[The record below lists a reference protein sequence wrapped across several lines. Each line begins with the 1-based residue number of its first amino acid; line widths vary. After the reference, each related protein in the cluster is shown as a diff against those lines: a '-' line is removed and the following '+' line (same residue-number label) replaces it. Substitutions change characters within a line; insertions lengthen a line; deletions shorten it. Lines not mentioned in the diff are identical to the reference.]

1 MCLTML
7 RGNFRLHFLNFNWNL
22 GLEWLN
28 KAKYANIFFRPG
40 PIQDPGSGF
49 WQGHRV
55 ARVNSFFFKSKRRR
69 FSKKTK
75 INGLQPSFWPGL
87 ARSTGSPGQQGHT
100 EFFLSLFFLQPG
112 PVPVSSQLNSRSI
125 YQTRPYL
132 KTMHAK
138 ILGRKSL
145 HKFEITLIFL
155 PYWSAEDKIKIKI
168 EEEYFKIHLLSL
180 KKTWR
185 KENFEALQIT
195 HLNKTGID
203 EIRIEPSTLKTAR

>member
-1 MCLTML
+1 MQTY
-7 RGNFRLHFLNFNWNL
+7 FLDPVRSKTQVPDFDRVTGSPESIL
-22 GLEWLN
+22 
-28 KAKYANIFFRPG
+28 FFL
-40 PIQDPGSGF
+40 
-49 WQGHRV
+49 
-55 ARVNSFFFKSKRRR
+55 KSKRRR

-195 HLNKTGID
+195 HLNKTGLMRS
-203 EIRIEPSTLKTAR
+203 ESNLPR